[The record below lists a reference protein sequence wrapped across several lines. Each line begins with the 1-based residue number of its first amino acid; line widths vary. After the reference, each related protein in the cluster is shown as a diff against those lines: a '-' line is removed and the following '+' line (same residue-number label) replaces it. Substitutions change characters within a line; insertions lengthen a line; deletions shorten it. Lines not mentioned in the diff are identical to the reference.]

1 MAKRSDEALYELP
14 EVKLPKKVPQLT
26 LVSPA
31 GLDSMP
37 IAVLLAEAHALREA
51 EKRLR
56 EVKEKIR
63 EAIHA
68 QGYADP
74 TGRLGVRA
82 GTSCALVRWSEGRAS
97 LSKELLVENGVSPAQ
112 IEASTKRGEGFWV
125 LELPEIT
132 GE

>member
-51 EKRLR
+51 KARL
-56 EVKEKIR
+56 EAVKEKIR
-63 EAIHA
+63 ERVHA
-68 QGYADP
+68 EGYADS
-74 TGRLGVRA
+74 TGRMGVRV
-82 GTSCALVRWSEGRAS
+82 GNSCSIVRWSGGRTS
-97 LSKELLVENGVSPAQ
+97 ISRELLVENGVTPEQ
-112 IEASTKRGEGFWV
+112 IEAATKVGNGFWV
-125 LELPEIT
+125 VELPEIT